1 MENSRESIR
10 SVVQELMNEVIE
22 QGFHEL
28 VNKPQE
34 STRLNDVIKAASD
47 AMSMQLKRIDDHV
60 LPANSKALMAHWQ
73 QISTDAQRESLHLLS
88 EIQQIRHTYNPRLKR
103 V

>member
-73 QISTDAQRESLHLLS
+73 QISADAQRESLHLLS